1 MPDSRNPNANAPQ
14 KAYPAGLGRRLGAML
29 YDSLLIIARFF
40 LTGFIWVPL
49 SGDVVTGPA
58 FQLTLLAEVIAF
70 FGYCWGKQG
79 ETLGM
84 RAWKIR
90 IVNGKGALPNLQQ
103 IGLRLLIAPVSL
115 ACFGLGYAWLLL
127 GKDRQTWHD
136 KVSSTY
142 VVHLPERE

>member
-1 MPDSRNPNANAPQ
+1 MPDSQNPNANAPQ

-29 YDSLLIIARFF
+29 YDSLLIIALFF

-49 SGDVVTGPA
+49 SGDVVTGLA
-58 FQLTLLAEVIAF
+58 FQLTLLAEVIVF

-90 IVNGKGALPNLQQ
+90 IVNGDGALPNLQQ
-103 IGLRLLIAPVSL
+103 IGLRLLIAPASL
-115 ACFGLGYAWLLL
+115 TCFGLGYAWLLL
-127 GKDRQTWHD
+127 GQDKQTWHD

-142 VVHLPERE
+142 VVHLPERA

>member
-1 MPDSRNPNANAPQ
+1 MPDSRDPNTSAPQ
-14 KAYPAGLGRRLGAML
+14 KAYPAGLGRRVGAML
-29 YDSLLIIARFF
+29 YDSLLIIALFF

-49 SGDVVTGPA
+49 SGDVVTGVA

-79 ETLGM
+79 ETLGR

-90 IVNGKGALPNLQQ
+90 ILSDEGALPTTQQ

-115 ACFGLGYAWLLL
+115 ACFGLGYAWLFF
-127 GKDRQTWHD
+127 GKDKQTWQD
-136 KVSSTY
+136 KVSGTY
-142 VVHLPERE
+142 VVHLPERK

>member
-1 MPDSRNPNANAPQ
+1 MQDSQDLNASAPQ

-29 YDSLLIIARFF
+29 YDSLLIIALFF

-49 SGDVVTGPA
+49 SGDVVTGLA
-58 FQLTLLAEVIAF
+58 FQLTLLAEVIVF

-90 IVNGKGALPNLQQ
+90 ILSDEGDLPNERQ
-103 IGLRLLIAPVSL
+103 IGLRLLIAPISL
-115 ACFGLGYAWLLL
+115 ACFGLGYAWLFL
-127 GKDRQTWHD
+127 GNDRQTWHD
-136 KVSSTY
+136 KVSGTY
-142 VVHLPERE
+142 VVHLPEWT